1 MIYTDEHK
9 AKKAEM
15 KEKALRK
22 KVRSLIKEE
31 LSPSKKSRVLE
42 DLENEVENIINSV
55 LIDYGVH
62 KDGLSD
68 QQEAKFYRRLCTVA
82 DDTLDQYKTARKPSE
97 IEGIEEYEEY
107 MDLM

>member
-1 MIYTDEHK
+1 MQTQ
-9 AKKAEM
+9 KKAEM

-42 DLENEVENIINSV
+42 DLEEEVENIINSV

-68 QQEAKFYRRLCTVA
+68 QQEAKFYRRLCDVA
-82 DDTLDQYKTARKPSE
+82 DETLDQYKTARKPSE
-97 IEGIEEYEEY
+97 IEGIEEYEDY

>member
-1 MIYTDEHK
+1 
-9 AKKAEM
+9 M
-15 KEKALRK
+15 KEQKLRQ

-42 DLENEVENIINSV
+42 DLEEEVENMINSV

-68 QQEAKFYRRLCTVA
+68 QQEAKLYRRLCDVV
-82 DDTLDQYKTARKPSE
+82 DETLDQYKTTRKPSE
-97 IEGIEEYEEY
+97 IEGIEEYEDY